1 MSLLMIDVAYLA
13 TKSLVNVSCYLAKNT
28 YNGIAYL
35 TGYEML
41 KEQEVISEI
50 DLIKE
55 IKSLRGEIDTLRKE
69 IRYINEDTF
78 LLVDPNTTDEP
89 NTTKQLNKENAN
101 EVDDKIEKSNNL
113 DKSTRDVSYQLDMS
127 NENKKY
133 KEITL

>member
-1 MSLLMIDVAYLA
+1 
-13 TKSLVNVSCYLAKNT
+13 
-28 YNGIAYL
+28 
-35 TGYEML
+35 ML
-41 KEQEVISEI
+41 KEPEVVSEI

-78 LLVDPNTTDEP
+78 LLVDPNITNEP
-89 NTTKQLNKENAN
+89 NIIKELNTTKLLNKDTAKEL
-101 EVDDKIEKSNNL
+101 DDKIEQSNNL
-113 DKSTRDVSYQLDMS
+113 DKATRDVSYQLDMS